1 MRVWSFSSCEYDEEE
16 RRLWV
21 RGKPAKLGDRVL
33 DVLETLLKAPDYQS
47 TSVHLSRIW
56 GPNGSI
62 DSVKDAIRQLRRAI
76 EHGGIPDE
84 IIATVRGTGFQ
95 IVARVAERTFESGE
109 LWRSLIQ
116 GAPAPGL
123 PGWRLQ
129 LPLEPG
135 TRARVWQISNER
147 NHQVRVV
154 KYATDP
160 VRRAALRREDRSWE
174 AFERGLKSQK
184 CFVRIFSSHLTSRPC
199 YLEMEYGGLN
209 LLAWSDSQRA
219 EGGLSR
225 ELCLQIMADLADAV
239 ADAHSLGIVH
249 NDLKPANVLISP
261 PLDQGGRWQIKIA
274 DFGVASVVQE
284 NRLAE
289 LQLGDRTLQPAAAG
303 VGGTTLYH
311 APEIGPTTPPTF
323 SADVYALGVIL
334 FQILCGDYQ
343 KTPYPGWE
351 RQIADPVLQQD
362 IEAACNVDSARRP
375 KASDLAERLRTVDAR
390 RQKLDA
396 DQAYRDRTTRDQQQL
411 TLLRAR
417 RPWVIAAILLLL
429 VGICTSLLLY
439 RRAIRQRDLAE
450 AINTFLAEDFLMRT
464 NPYKTGFNTESLVE
478 TVKQA
483 SPSIDRRFA
492 AEPLIAARLHQTI
505 AQALDKRMDYPDADR
520 EYSQAAALYRKAE
533 GADSTSAVI
542 TEMQRT
548 AMHVRDTAPGSL
560 DQAKAIFQTQQAILA
575 RTGKESLEVPIWA
588 DYAQGL
594 IQMYSSNAQHAAVT
608 FQAGLHAAQS
618 LPRFNPGVILMMQ
631 QLLAV
636 SETRIGEGRKA
647 EALIKEMMIT
657 VKRLHYTD
665 KPNLTNLGINLAQA
679 YLSEQKNQE
688 TINTID
694 QFYPAIVVQMGEA
707 NALSLTALGVRAQ
720 AERNLGRWDDAT
732 RDSLAVDRIADG
744 KGAFLESGSLSD
756 AALYQCQGGH
766 YVEGEQ
772 NARKALTIG
781 KALAAE
787 NPGIKGS
794 FIFSLATCLVGL
806 RQYQNADKLLSEL
819 NLQAMSQIYMDEDW
833 SVDYELTK
841 AEIAFH
847 EKAYAAVRKNL
858 AMARPACVR
867 PGAAPYR
874 LAWFDRLTDQLAG
887 TTNAASASKVMT
899 KGSAPAGSAAPL
911 LHLVAQAQP

>member
-33 DVLETLLKAPDYQS
+33 DVLEALLKAPDYQS

-56 GPNGSI
+56 GPSGSI

-76 EHGGIPDE
+76 EQGGIPDE

-95 IVARVAERTFESGE
+95 IAARVIERTFEPSE
-109 LWRSLIQ
+109 LWRSLIKD
-116 GAPAPGL
+116 APAPGL

-135 TRARVWQISNER
+135 TRARVWQIGNER

-160 VRRAALRREDRSWE
+160 ARRAALRREDRSWE
-174 AFERGLKSQK
+174 AFERGLTSQK

-199 YLEMEYGGLN
+199 YLEMEYGGLT
-209 LLAWSDSQRA
+209 LLAWSDSQRT
-219 EGGLSR
+219 EGGLPR
-225 ELCLQIMADLADAV
+225 ELCLQIMADLAYAV
-239 ADAHSLGIVH
+239 AAVHSLGIVH

-261 PLDQGGRWQIKIA
+261 SLDQGGRWQVKIT
-274 DFGVASVVQE
+274 DFGVASVVKE

-289 LQLGDRTLQPAAAG
+289 LQLDDSTLQPAAAG
-303 VGGTTLYH
+303 LGGTTLYH
-311 APEIGPTTPPTF
+311 APEIGPNTPPLL

-362 IEAACNVDSARRP
+362 IEAACNVDPARRP
-375 KASDLAERLRTVDAR
+375 QASELAEWLRTVDAR
-390 RQKLDA
+390 RQKLHA
-396 DQAYRDRTTRDQQQL
+396 AQAFRDRTAHDQQQL

-417 RPWVIAAILLLL
+417 RPWVIAAIVLLL
-429 VGICTSLLLY
+429 VGVCTSLLLY
-439 RRAIRQRDLAE
+439 RRTIRQRDLAE

-464 NPYKTGFNTESLVE
+464 NPYKTGSNTESLVE

-492 AEPLIAARLHQTI
+492 AEPLIAARLHHTI
-505 AQALDKRMDYPDADR
+505 AQALDKRMDYPDADK
-520 EYSQAAALYRKAE
+520 EYQQAAALYREAE
-533 GADSTSAVI
+533 GADSASAVI

-548 AMHVRDTAPGSL
+548 AMHVRDTTPGSL
-560 DQAKAIFQTQQAILA
+560 DQAKAIFQSQQEILD
-575 RTGKESLEVPIWA
+575 RTGQKSPEVPIWA

-594 IQMYSSNAQHAAVT
+594 IEMYSSDAQHARLT
-608 FQAGLHAAQS
+608 FQAGLRAAQM

-636 SETRIGEGRKA
+636 SETRMGEGGKA
-647 EALIKEMMIT
+647 EALIKEMMVT

-665 KPNLTNLGINLAQA
+665 KPNLANLGINLAQA

-688 TINTID
+688 TINTVD
-694 QFYPAIVVQMGEA
+694 QFYPAIVLQMGEA
-707 NALSLTALGVRAQ
+707 NPLSLTALGVRAQ

-732 RDSLAVDRIADG
+732 RDSLSVYRNGGG
-744 KGAFLESGSLSD
+744 KSAYMESGSLSD

-766 YVEGEQ
+766 YLEGEQ
-772 NARKALTIG
+772 NARRAFTIG
-781 KALAAE
+781 KKLAAE

-794 FIFSLATCLVGL
+794 FTFSLATCLVGL
-806 RQYQNADKLLSEL
+806 GQYQDADKLLKQL
-819 NLQAMSQIYMDEDW
+819 NPQAMSQIYMDEDW

-847 EKAYAAVRKNL
+847 EKAYASVRKDL
-858 AMARPACVR
+858 AMARPACMR
-867 PGAAPYR
+867 PAAAPYR
-874 LAWFDRLTDQLAG
+874 LAWFNRITDQMDRSADSG
-887 TTNAASASKVMT
+887 GMSSAS
-899 KGSAPAGSAAPL
+899 SAPFRFASDRA
-911 LHLVAQAQP
+911 HNVWR